1 MTLRLLETTHGNYF
15 VCCATPFHGQ
25 QCPDCKKVY
34 DDPMAEI
41 AGAQEQDSAQGIEA
55 GMPYVPPTDS
65 QDEPTTD
72 PTPAPSVDNPP
83 TTAEDT
89 TEITEAKPKRQ
100 RQPKP

>member
-55 GMPYVPPTDS
+55 DMPYVPPTGS
-65 QDEPTTD
+65 Q
-72 PTPAPSVDNPP
+72 DNPP